1 MTTKSKKPVKPVE
14 KPFLKGNPT
23 DERTVK
29 TALGFF
35 GVLVLTAFMTFMV
48 CTAMSMDNRILRI
61 VLNSMVELLVLF
73 IFYNNAIG
81 RGTEAVARG
90 EILWQRQEKGHP
102 FTEKERAI
110 CFHPAKGYV
119 TGLLGTIPILICAI
133 ILAVTADR
141 QVTGYGALPSWV
153 SSLQGRN
160 ELGDALA
167 AYTVREGMS
176 VVDVI
181 RILVRVGV
189 MPFVSMVGAENRDGM
204 LLLERLSP
212 IIVLL
217 PAIAYGTGYLQGQK
231 ERTRIHTG
239 IAENRKS
246 RARKEK
252 RARKARM
259 NRPKGPEQLN

>member
-110 CFHPAKGYV
+110 CF
-119 TGLLGTIPILICAI
+119 
-133 ILAVTADR
+133 
-141 QVTGYGALPSWV
+141 
-153 SSLQGRN
+153 
-160 ELGDALA
+160 
-167 AYTVREGMS
+167 
-176 VVDVI
+176 I
-181 RILVRVGV
+181 RR
-189 MPFVSMVGAENRDGM
+189 RDM
-204 LLLERLSP
+204 
-212 IIVLL
+212 
-217 PAIAYGTGYLQGQK
+217 
-231 ERTRIHTG
+231 
-239 IAENRKS
+239 
-246 RARKEK
+246 
-252 RARKARM
+252 
-259 NRPKGPEQLN
+259 